1 MTLTTLD
8 LFLRVCFVGFSGIL
22 FMVSV
27 LAYRRNRGARLALVS
42 FSFALFL
49 LLAALVLASSFLGW
63 PNMEMSAPLVILNLA
78 ILISLYVSLVK
89 R

>member
-1 MTLTTLD
+1 
-8 LFLRVCFVGFSGIL
+8 
-22 FMVSV
+22 
-27 LAYRRNRGARLALVS
+27 LVS